1 MTNSA
6 PTTTSATTGTTGK
19 FLGSET
25 TTEGIRVRVAPSY
38 LSAQSDPAQGKYL
51 FAYHILIVNDGQQKM
66 KLRSRHW
73 IIVDA
78 NGERHEVKGPGVV
91 GQFPDLGPGEKFE
104 YSSGTP
110 LRTSHGVMRG
120 SYFCVAV
127 DGERFE
133 APIGPFALVAP
144 EGGSTPVQSHTLH

>member
-1 MTNSA
+1 MSDF
-6 PTTTSATTGTTGK
+6 TTTPPNADYQLTVEVRPEY
-19 FLGSET
+19 LPDESE
-25 TTEGIRVRVAPSY
+25 
-38 LSAQSDPAQGKYL
+38 PAADRYV
-51 FAYHILIVNDGQQKM
+51 FAYHVTITNTGRVAAQVV
-66 KLRSRHW
+66 SRHW
-73 IIVDA
+73 IITD
-78 NGERHEVKGPGVV
+78 GEGREEQVKGLAVV
-91 GQFPDLGPGEKFE
+91 GYQPVLKPGEKFE